1 MSERENAVAIF
12 FILLVFLIIV
22 VVIDM
27 KISSNFCTHVAI
39 WTIVYIIFLAFVYTC
54 IIFYVYGYYESEE
67 YIGNK
72 YPYTAQLEGKPD
84 NYKRVRE
91 EFH

>member
-1 MSERENAVAIF
+1 MGERENAVAIL

-39 WTIVYIIFLAFVYTC
+39 WIIVFIIPLAFVYTC
-54 IIFYVYGYYESEE
+54 IVFYVYGYYESEE

-72 YPYTAQLEGKPD
+72 YPHTAQLEGKPD
-84 NYKRVRE
+84 NYIKVR
-91 EFH
+91 